1 MGVAPM
7 GAARMGVARM
17 GAAPTAISTIDTN
30 LWDHGAMNDTADRP
44 RAKSLNPL
52 RALVPFLKPHKGMMA
67 AALAALLVATVAM
80 LALPVALR
88 RLIDLG
94 LVTRDVGTTNSLFT
108 GFLGLAVVFG
118 VSAAM
123 RFYLVTWLGER
134 VVADVRTAV
143 YRQVIRMDP
152 LFYETTRVGEVL
164 SRLTTDTT
172 LVQAISGVNL
182 SILLRSTLSLIG
194 ALIML
199 GLTSAKLTAVI
210 LVMIPVVVAPLIFIG
225 RRVRGLS
232 RASQDRIAET
242 SGLAGETL
250 NAIQTVQAF
259 TMEEIQSRR
268 YGEAVEQS
276 FVVAIR
282 RTRVRATLTAVG
294 ITLVFGGITF
304 VLWLGAHQVLAKTM
318 TGGQLLQFL
327 LYAGFVG
334 SSAAALSEM
343 WGEVQRAAG
352 AMERLDELLRARPVI
367 TAPPRPL
374 ELPARVLGN
383 IRFDNVTFHYPSR
396 PDSAALENFSLEVE
410 PGETIAF
417 VGPSGAGKS
426 TTFQLLLRFYD
437 PDAGRVSIDDR
448 RLADLRPEDIRAQI
462 GLVPQDTVLFG
473 ASARDNIRYGKPGAT
488 DAEIEAA
495 AVAAAADEFLK
506 RLPQG
511 YDTFLGER
519 GTRLSGGQ
527 RQRIAL
533 ARAILK
539 DPPILLLDEATSAL
553 DSESERLV
561 QEALEKLMQGRTTII
576 IAHRLATVLK
586 ANRIVVMDHG
596 HKIAVG
602 THAELLLQSPLY
614 ARLAALQFAVVR
626 NDGADAPVPALK
638 LGPALERAT

>member
-1 MGVAPM
+1 MAPM
-7 GAARMGVARM
+7 
-17 GAAPTAISTIDTN
+17 STN
-30 LWDHGAMNDTADRP
+30 ADRP
-44 RAKSLNPL
+44 RSKSLNPL
-52 RALVPFLKPHKGMMA
+52 RALLPFLRPYRGMMV
-67 AALAALLVATVAM
+67 AALGALLMATVAM

-88 RLIDLG
+88 QLIDHVVAAKDASTLNRY
-94 LVTRDVGTTNSLFT
+94 LI
-108 GFLGLAVVFG
+108 GFLAASLIFG
-118 VSAAM
+118 VFAAL

-134 VVADVRTAV
+134 VVADLRSAV
-143 YRQVIRMDP
+143 YRRVVRMDP
-152 LFYETTRVGEVL
+152 LFFETTRVGEVL

-182 SILLRSTLSLIG
+182 SIILRSSLSLIG
-194 ALIML
+194 GLVML
-199 GLTSAKLTAVI
+199 GLTNATLMGI
-210 LVMIPVVVAPLIFIG
+210 MLVLIPVVVVPLIVIG

-232 RASQDRIAET
+232 RASQDRIADT

-259 TMEEIQSRR
+259 TLEDLQSER
-268 YGEAVEQS
+268 YRMAVEES
-276 FVVAIR
+276 FVTAIR
-282 RTRVRATLTAVG
+282 RTRVRAALTAIG
-294 ITLVFGGITF
+294 ITLVFAGITF
-304 VLWLGAHQVLAKTM
+304 VLWLALRQVLVGTM

-327 LYAGFVG
+327 LYTGFVG
-334 SSAAALSEM
+334 SSAAALTEM

-352 AMERLDELLRARPVI
+352 AMERLSELLQARPTI
-367 TAPPRPL
+367 GAPAHPVD
-374 ELPARVLGN
+374 LPARVAGN

-396 PDSAALENFSLEVE
+396 PDSAALANFSLDVA

-437 PDAGRVSIDDR
+437 PDSGRVLIDDR

-462 GLVPQDTVLFG
+462 GLVPQETVLFG
-473 ASARDNIRYGKPGAT
+473 ASARENIRYGRPTAT

-495 AVAAAADEFLK
+495 AVAAAADEFLSK
-506 RLPQG
+506 LPQG

-539 DPPILLLDEATSAL
+539 DPPILLLDEATSSL
-553 DSESERLV
+553 DAESERLV

-586 ANRIVVMDHG
+586 ADRIVVMDHG

-602 THAELLLQSPLY
+602 THAELLVHSPLY
-614 ARLAALQFAVVR
+614 ARLASLQFAAV
-626 NDGADAPVPALK
+626 GGDAVDA
-638 LGPALERAT
+638 ASR

>member
-1 MGVAPM
+1 
-7 GAARMGVARM
+7 
-17 GAAPTAISTIDTN
+17 
-30 LWDHGAMNDTADRP
+30 MNATVERP

-52 RALVPFLKPHKGMMA
+52 RALLPFVKPYRAMLV
-67 AALAALLVATVAM
+67 AALGALLVASVAM

-88 RLIDLG
+88 QLIDHG
-94 LVTRDVGTTNSLFT
+94 LAAKDSGTVNRYFL
-108 GFLGLAVVFG
+108 GFLAAAVIFG
-118 VSAAM
+118 AFAAL

-134 VVADVRTAV
+134 VVSDLRMAV
-143 YRQVIRMDP
+143 YRRVVRLDP

-182 SILLRSTLSLIG
+182 SIVLRSTLSLIG
-194 ALIML
+194 ALVML
-199 GLTSAKLTAVI
+199 GLTNLKLTAAI
-210 LVMIPVVVAPLIFIG
+210 LVMIPIVVAPLIMVG

-232 RASQDRIAET
+232 RASQDRIADT

-259 TMEEIQSRR
+259 TLEELQSDR
-268 YGEAVEQS
+268 YGNAVEAS
-276 FVVAIR
+276 FVTAIQ
-282 RTRVRATLTAVG
+282 RTRVRAMLTAIG
-294 ITLVFGGITF
+294 ITLVFAGITF
-304 VLWLGAHQVLAKTM
+304 VLWLGAQQVVAGTM
-318 TGGQLLQFL
+318 TGGQLAQFL
-327 LYAGFVG
+327 IYAGLVG
-334 SSAAALSEM
+334 SSAASLTEM

-352 AMERLDELLRARPVI
+352 AMERLSELLEARSAIGAPVRPV
-367 TAPPRPL
+367 
-374 ELPARVLGN
+374 ELPTRVSGA
-383 IRFDNVTFHYPSR
+383 IRFDNVTFQYPSR
-396 PDSAALENFSLEVE
+396 PGTDALANFSLDVA

-437 PDAGRVSIDDR
+437 PNTGRVLIDEQ
-448 RLADLRPEDIRAQI
+448 RLAELRPEDIRRQI
-462 GLVPQDTVLFG
+462 GLVPQETVLFG
-473 ASARDNIRYGKPGAT
+473 ASARDNIRYGKPGAS

-495 AVAAAADEFLK
+495 AVAAAADEFLRK
-506 RLPQG
+506 LPQG

-539 DPPILLLDEATSAL
+539 DPPILLLDEATSSL
-553 DSESERLV
+553 DAESERLV

-586 ANRIVVMDHG
+586 ADRIVVMDHG

-602 THAELLLQSPLY
+602 THAELMVQSPLY
-614 ARLAALQFAVVR
+614 ARLASLQFAVM
-626 NDGADAPVPALK
+626 GADAAD
-638 LGPALERAT
+638 AAAS

>member
-1 MGVAPM
+1 M
-7 GAARMGVARM
+7 
-17 GAAPTAISTIDTN
+17 S
-30 LWDHGAMNDTADRP
+30 AMNATVDRP

-52 RALVPFLKPHKGMMA
+52 RALLPFLKPYRAMML
-67 AALAALLVATVAM
+67 AALGALLVATVAM
-80 LALPVALR
+80 LALPLALR
-88 RLIDLG
+88 QVIDL
-94 LVTRDVGTTNSLFT
+94 LASKDAATLNRYFIW
-108 GFLGLAVVFG
+108 FLAAAVIFG
-118 VSAAM
+118 VFAAL

-134 VVADVRTAV
+134 VVADLRSAV
-143 YRQVIRMDP
+143 YRRVVHMDP

-182 SILLRSTLSLIG
+182 SIILRSSLSLIG
-194 ALIML
+194 GLVML
-199 GLTSAKLTAVI
+199 GLTSAKLMGVI
-210 LVMIPVVVAPLIFIG
+210 LVMIPIVVVPLIVIG

-232 RASQDRIAET
+232 RASQDRIADT

-259 TMEEIQSRR
+259 TLEELQSER
-268 YGEAVEQS
+268 YRAAVENS
-276 FVVAIR
+276 FNTAIR
-282 RTRVRATLTAVG
+282 RTRVRAALTAVG
-294 ITLVFGGITF
+294 IMLVFAGITF
-304 VLWLGAHQVLAKTM
+304 VLWLGAHQVLTGTM
-318 TGGQLLQFL
+318 TGGQLTQFL
-327 LYAGFVG
+327 VYAAFVG

-343 WGEVQRAAG
+343 WGEMQRAAG
-352 AMERLDELLRARPVI
+352 AMERLSELLQARPTI
-367 TAPPRPL
+367 SAPARPADF
-374 ELPARVLGN
+374 PARVRGA
-383 IRFDNVTFHYPSR
+383 IRFDNVSFHYPSR
-396 PDSAALENFSLEVE
+396 PDSAALANFSLDVS
-410 PGETIAF
+410 PGETVAF

-437 PDAGRVSIDDR
+437 PDSGRVSIDDR
-448 RLADLRPEDIRAQI
+448 RLIDLPPQDIRAQI
-462 GLVPQDTVLFG
+462 GLVPQETVLFG
-473 ASARDNIRYGKPGAT
+473 ASARENIRYGRPTAS

-495 AVAAAADEFLK
+495 AVAAAADDFIRK
-506 RLPQG
+506 LPEG

-539 DPPILLLDEATSAL
+539 DPPILLLDEATSSL
-553 DSESERLV
+553 DAESERLV

-586 ANRIVVMDHG
+586 ADRIVVMDHG

-614 ARLAALQFAVVR
+614 ARLANLQFAAVGSEAV
-626 NDGADAPVPALK
+626 DAAVS
-638 LGPALERAT
+638 